1 MLKDRGNEPKSL
13 LRRLLDQADK
23 LQKQTSVQSPDPAP
37 APSETPA
44 NSTPVPPAKPP
55 LVIPAESPVR
65 PAPPAPV
72 DAPDAL
78 EPSAPKTR
86 GGPVSTPIPSLIA
99 TTEDRLQAEG
109 ALTRLREKTMQ
120 VANDFASGKINRVQF
135 SSLYTHYNEKI
146 IIIERM
152 LARDPNS
159 QAWQSVARPGHTT
172 FLKQHYE
179 AHTLAFSIYDYTSF
193 EPITVQGGTPM
204 PEGAITQILQ
214 ALRLVRQSRTDLKPL
229 SRKISVGN
237 WLVIVPGVYTVAI
250 ALYSLE
256 PAVYQIKIAR
266 DLHLDFERA
275 NRHALERGIRQP
287 EQLVFPHRALF
298 EQHGEG

>member
-23 LQKQTSVQSPDPAP
+23 LQKQTVDQNIEAAP
-37 APSETPA
+37 AKS
-44 NSTPVPPAKPP
+44 VI
-55 LVIPAESPVR
+55 VIPAESPVR
-65 PAPPAPV
+65 PVPPAPV
-72 DAPDAL
+72 AAPDAL
-78 EPSAPKTR
+78 EPTAPRPR
-86 GGPVSTPIPSLIA
+86 GGPISAPIPSAIA

-120 VANDFASGKINRVQF
+120 VANDFASGNINRVQF
-135 SSLYTHYNEKI
+135 SSLYAHYNEKI

-179 AHTLAFSIYDYTSF
+179 AHTLAFAIYDYTSAD
-193 EPITVQGGTPM
+193 PITVQGNTPM
-204 PEGAITQILQ
+204 PEGSVTQILQ
-214 ALRLVRQSRTDLKPL
+214 ALHMVRQTRSDLKPL
-229 SRKISVGN
+229 SRKITIGN
-237 WLVIVPGVYTVAI
+237 WLVIVPGSYTVAI

-256 PAVYQIKIAR
+256 PAAYQIKIAR

-275 NRHALERGIRQP
+275 NRHALERGIRQQ

-298 EQHGEG
+298 EQHMEG

>member
-23 LQKQTSVQSPDPAP
+23 LQKQTETTEPPPKPA
-37 APSETPA
+37 AP
-44 NSTPVPPAKPP
+44 
-55 LVIPAESPVR
+55 IPTESPVR
-65 PAPPAPV
+65 PAPPAPIA
-72 DAPDAL
+72 APEAL
-78 EPSAPKTR
+78 EPSMPRLARTTMQM
-86 GGPVSTPIPSLIA
+86 SIA

-109 ALTRLREKTMQ
+109 ALTQLREKTMQ
-120 VANDFASGKINRVQF
+120 VANDFASGKMNRVQF
-135 SSLYTHYNEKI
+135 SSLYAHYNEKI

-179 AHTLAFSIYDYTSF
+179 AHALAFAVFDYSSLD
-193 EPITVQGGTPM
+193 PITVQGGTPM
-204 PEGAITQILQ
+204 PDAAMKQILQ
-214 ALRLVRQSRTDLKPL
+214 ALHLVRQTRRDLKPL

-237 WLVIVPGVYTVAI
+237 WLVIVPGNYTVAI

-256 PAVYQIKIAR
+256 PAAYQIKIAR